1 MYILVV
7 ETNKLEYKLKNK
19 IFLNINLY
27 EIRLEDDINDFI
39 YNKDL
44 LKPFLFDCQCAL
56 FFIDITNYKSF
67 ELVKEFISKID
78 KVKFP
83 YLKIIIVEN
92 KSDLINVI
100 DNEEYQKYKNNEPN
114 IDYIIKI
121 SLKTGDN
128 LDQLI
133 NKIYNEVNPN
143 SSGKNLLPINK
154 VAKFIHDFKNQI
166 EKCENALSLILLG
179 SDMAGKT
186 TFLERY
192 VKNKFT
198 QPPSTI
204 GIDKEIKIL
213 KIMEHHHKLTI
224 WDTAGQERFRS
235 LPRKF
240 YQNAD
245 GILIF
250 FDINDK
256 YSFEDI
262 SDWMKEIKENSIED
276 NIIYIIG
283 NKIDKNEEK
292 ISKKEIKKLAKK
304 FRCKYY
310 EISCKWNL
318 NIEEIIARITLEC
331 YQKRLKTHDIQIEK
345 ILNEDFLEYANNK
358 NEIFSKLEKYID
370 F

>member
-1 MYILVV
+1 M
-7 ETNKLEYKLKNK
+7 
-19 IFLNINLY
+19 
-27 EIRLEDDINDFI
+27 
-39 YNKDL
+39 
-44 LKPFLFDCQCAL
+44 
-56 FFIDITNYKSF
+56 
-67 ELVKEFISKID
+67 
-78 KVKFP
+78 
-83 YLKIIIVEN
+83 
-92 KSDLINVI
+92 
-100 DNEEYQKYKNNEPN
+100 
-114 IDYIIKI
+114 
-121 SLKTGDN
+121 KTGDY
-128 LDQLI
+128 LDQLL
-133 NKIYNEVNPN
+133 NQIYNEVNPN
-143 SSGKNLLPINK
+143 LSRKNLLPINQ
-154 VAKFIHDFKNQI
+154 VAKFTHDINKI
-166 EKCENALSLILLG
+166 EKCEDALSLILLG
-179 SDMAGKT
+179 SDMVGKS
-186 TFLERY
+186 TFLETY
-192 VKNKFT
+192 VKNKFN
-198 QPPSTI
+198 PSFYATM
-204 GIDKEIKIL
+204 GIEKEIKVL

-224 WDTAGQERFRS
+224 WDTAGQARFRS
-235 LPRKF
+235 LYRK
-240 YQNAD
+240 YYKNAD

>member
-1 MYILVV
+1 M
-7 ETNKLEYKLKNK
+7 EYKLKNK
-19 IFLNINLY
+19 RYLNINLY

-67 ELVKEFISKID
+67 DLVKEFISKID
-78 KVKFP
+78 KTNYP

-133 NKIYNEVNPN
+133 NQIYNEVNPS
-143 SSGKNLLPINK
+143 SSGKNLLPINQ
-154 VAKFIHDFKNQI
+154 VAKFIHDFKNKI
-166 EKCENALSLILLG
+166 EKCKSALSLILLG
-179 SDMAGKT
+179 SVCAGKT
-186 TFLERY
+186 SFFDRY
-192 VKNKFT
+192 FKNIFNKKT
-198 QPPSTI
+198 YPMI

-213 KIMEHHHKLTI
+213 KIMKHYYKFII
-224 WDTAGQERFRS
+224 WDTPGQKSVRS
-235 LPRKF
+235 LQKK
-240 YQNAD
+240 YIQNAD

-250 FDINDK
+250 FDINDN

-262 SDWMKEIKENSIED
+262 SDWMKQIKENSIED

-292 ISKKEIKKLAKK
+292 ISKEEIKKLAKK

-310 EISCKWNL
+310 EISCRWDL

-331 YQKRLKTHDIQIEK
+331 YQKQLKTHDVQIEK
-345 ILNEDFLEYANNK
+345 ILDEDFLEYAK
-358 NEIFSKLEKYID
+358 YKKKKLFSKLEKYID

>member
-1 MYILVV
+1 M
-7 ETNKLEYKLKNK
+7 
-19 IFLNINLY
+19 
-27 EIRLEDDINDFI
+27 
-39 YNKDL
+39 
-44 LKPFLFDCQCAL
+44 
-56 FFIDITNYKSF
+56 
-67 ELVKEFISKID
+67 
-78 KVKFP
+78 
-83 YLKIIIVEN
+83 
-92 KSDLINVI
+92 I

-128 LDQLI
+128 LDQLL
-133 NKIYNEVNPN
+133 NQIYNEVNPN
-143 SSGKNLLPINK
+143 SSGKNLLPINQ

-198 QPPSTI
+198 QPLSTM

-224 WDTAGQERFRS
+224 WDTAGQQRFRI

-240 YQNAD
+240 YQNAN

-262 SDWMKEIKENSIED
+262 SDWMKEIKEKSIED

-292 ISKKEIKKLAKK
+292 ISKEEIKNLAKK

-310 EISCKWNL
+310 EISCRWDL

-331 YQKRLKTHDIQIEK
+331 YQKKLKTHDVQIEK
-345 ILNEDFLEYANNK
+345 ILDEDFLEYAKYKNK
-358 NEIFSKLEKYID
+358 IFPKLEKYID

>member
-1 MYILVV
+1 M
-7 ETNKLEYKLKNK
+7 
-19 IFLNINLY
+19 NLY
-27 EIRLEDDINDFI
+27 EIRLEDNIKDFI

-67 ELVKEFISKID
+67 ELVKEFISEID
-78 KVKFP
+78 KANYP

-100 DNEEYQKYKNNEPN
+100 DNEEYKKYKNNNPN

-121 SLKTGDN
+121 SLKTGDY
-128 LDQLI
+128 LDQLL
-133 NKIYNEVNPN
+133 NQIYNEVNPN
-143 SSGKNLLPINK
+143 LSRKNLLPINQ
-154 VAKFIHDFKNQI
+154 VAKFTHDINKI
-166 EKCENALSLILLG
+166 EKCEDALSLILLG
-179 SDMAGKT
+179 SDMVGKS
-186 TFLERY
+186 TFLETY
-192 VKNKFT
+192 VKNKFN
-198 QPPSTI
+198 PSFYATT
-204 GIDKEIKIL
+204 GIEKEIKVL

-224 WDTAGQERFRS
+224 WDTAGQARFRS
-235 LPRKF
+235 LYRK
-240 YQNAD
+240 YYKNAD

-318 NIEEIIARITLEC
+318 NIEEIIARITLAC